1 MCAERKAIRGIV
13 AFKGFKAFKAT
24 RGQPDLKARSDLLG
38 HRVTKEK
45 TAILDLL
52 VRQDQLAHKDRKA
65 FKGKREQRVRKAFK
79 ATQDRQ
85 GQRDQQGQQG
95 RKDQQEMTE
104 MTEPFGIPAV
114 VRRQTELD

>member
-1 MCAERKAIRGIV
+1 MCIRD
-13 AFKGFKAFKAT
+13 
-24 RGQPDLKARSDLLG
+24 R
-38 HRVTKEK
+38 EK